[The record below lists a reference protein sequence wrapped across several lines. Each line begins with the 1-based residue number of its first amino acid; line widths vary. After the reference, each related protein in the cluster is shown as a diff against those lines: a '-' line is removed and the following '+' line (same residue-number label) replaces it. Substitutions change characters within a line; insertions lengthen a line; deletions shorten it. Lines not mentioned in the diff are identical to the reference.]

1 MELEKL
7 DLEKHLIKMG
17 MPILQDIMGRDELEA
32 ISFNVKIV
40 KECSFFMSIFS
51 IIGIFFSVIYNFF
64 IFLFLFFKA
73 EITAWWPQI

>member
-32 ISFNVKIV
+32 ISLITNKSINEAMIANLLI
-40 KECSFFMSIFS
+40 KSNGSDIFS
-51 IIGIFFSVIYNFF
+51 D
-64 IFLFLFFKA
+64 K
-73 EITAWWPQI
+73 

>member
-32 ISFNVKIV
+32 ISLITNK
-40 KECSFFMSIFS
+40 SINEAMIANLLIKS
-51 IIGIFFSVIYNFF
+51 NGSDIFR
-64 IFLFLFFKA
+64 
-73 EITAWWPQI
+73 